1 MRAPDWS
8 ILRQRDFR
16 LLWGAGGIS
25 NACRWM
31 EMGVLGWL
39 VLELTNSPWQVAL
52 VGAFRSAPMLAFG
65 LFSGLIADR
74 MNRRCVML
82 ITQAGN
88 ALVTAALLL
97 SLLVEAIQP
106 WQVFVGAFV
115 LGCSTILDMP
125 SRRSLIYDVVGPH
138 KLVSAMSLETIN
150 NTVGKFL
157 GPVIGGFVIEAIGFP
172 GVYTLFLFAY
182 LLTLLLLLQI
192 RANIIGPAVG
202 TQPIWKSLVSG
213 VRYALQN
220 RMVLGVLCTTILM
233 NALGFSYVQ
242 LLPVVARDHLQIGP
256 GLMGLLASAD
266 GMGTLIGALMLSA
279 SGHIRGQGRIFALG
293 ALVELICLIGFALSP
308 WYGLSFALLV
318 IVGMGNSGFST
329 MQSTIILLSA
339 APGMRGRAVGILGL
353 CIGST
358 PLGLLELGAVAA
370 LFGAPVAIGV
380 NAGLALMLMLPV
392 IARTPLIFHP
402 AESTAAAPSASPSRS
417 GLIMT
422 HSSSPLLGEESAGGY
437 GSTFPTPPSRPSSSR
452 GEGV

>member
-1 MRAPDWS
+1 MNPTRIWRSSRPQKTMRAPDWS

-138 KLVSAMSLETIN
+138 KLVSAMSLETVN
-150 NTVGKFL
+150 NTVGKFA
-157 GPVIGGFVIEAIGFP
+157 GPLIGGVLIELTGFE
-172 GVYTLFLFAY
+172 GVYLFFLVAY
-182 LLTLLLLLQI
+182 LLTLLLILQL
-192 RANIIGPAVG
+192 R
-202 TQPIWKSLVSG
+202 
-213 VRYALQN
+213 
-220 RMVLGVLCTTILM
+220 
-233 NALGFSYVQ
+233 
-242 LLPVVARDHLQIGP
+242 
-256 GLMGLLASAD
+256 
-266 GMGTLIGALMLSA
+266 
-279 SGHIRGQGRIFALG
+279 
-293 ALVELICLIGFALSP
+293 
-308 WYGLSFALLV
+308 
-318 IVGMGNSGFST
+318 
-329 MQSTIILLSA
+329 
-339 APGMRGRAVGILGL
+339 
-353 CIGST
+353 
-358 PLGLLELGAVAA
+358 
-370 LFGAPVAIGV
+370 
-380 NAGLALMLMLPV
+380 
-392 IARTPLIFHP
+392 
-402 AESTAAAPSASPSRS
+402 
-417 GLIMT
+417 
-422 HSSSPLLGEESAGGY
+422 
-437 GSTFPTPPSRPSSSR
+437 
-452 GEGV
+452 